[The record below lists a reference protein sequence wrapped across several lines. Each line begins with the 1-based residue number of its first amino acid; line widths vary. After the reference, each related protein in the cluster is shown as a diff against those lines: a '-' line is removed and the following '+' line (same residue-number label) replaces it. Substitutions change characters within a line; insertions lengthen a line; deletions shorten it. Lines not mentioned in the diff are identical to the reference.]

1 MLLPRQ
7 ALWHASSMRID
18 PSLLFTFRQLPA
30 EAEWQ
35 TEKLL
40 EARKASGCELASH
53 LLARKSNSWQQHYFE
68 LLNEVL
74 HIPPGW
80 FFEHNGVTVGALGCW
95 PLQYRVDKAA
105 PLFHFLKEAWVSWFR
120 RAYPEQLPPL
130 TGDNQHGPAMVFV
143 CHEGMV
149 LSLQPELLYSVL
161 QRMDRNGQTDAS
173 TLISLLLGGKS
184 VGDYYRKPP
193 WWRLGLPLPRLSDVV
208 LERRSGLPREE
219 ASFWKVL
226 RPMLPVASADFWQA
240 VLPTSSTPHNTDA
253 FRGPS
258 RVQNWVASGPIPL
271 YREQAVR
278 AHPILLSLLI
288 QDVWYPDNVEMARL
302 ASQPMRK
309 GTQKTSPVDL
319 LKWLTDRIDKGISF
333 QSGLPQ
339 KLLDLSSPL
348 APSEHHQ
355 ILAELKRGVQ
365 RLGKPV
371 LAHHFPLEHLL
382 DRWGSHQD
390 FLGNTLAINIFD
402 GPLTSLVWL
411 VGVLET
417 FDLPQTSGQWEA
429 MERLFGH
436 WKRSVSLHQTLQPTT
451 TRIPS
456 SLNTQ
461 SMILFRSQLR
471 RYRTTLNG
479 IMSPQGASTW
489 IVSEAHQNA
498 FFNALHS
505 VPSWLTQAFFT
516 PDWLGQPEH
525 LGPDQLKQREFLKHV
540 SFYVSTWNA
549 KQWLRASEFI
559 HLAHRR
565 ATRRCV
571 EALAAAQPSPTHF
584 NDPAW
589 PSCLPAAFTHQ
600 GYAFKAL
607 LNPHIL
613 VEEGQDM
620 HHCVAGFSHACANGY
635 SRIYSVCHAHS
646 EERATLEI
654 RRTESGELVQGQLN
668 GPYNS
673 VVSPELAG
681 AAEAFVEVARQ
692 WPDQQSWPQVELS
705 PQWQRSITGA
715 HVVEDEVFLDEI
727 RQWMRSH
734 HPSFFASAWP
744 RQERP
749 VNPQN

>member
-74 HIPPGW
+74 HIPTGW
-80 FFEHNGVTVGALGCW
+80 FFEHNGVTVGAVGCW

-105 PLFHFLKEAWVSWFR
+105 PLFHFRKEAWVSWLR
-120 RAYPEQLPPL
+120 RTHSDLLPL
-130 TGDNQHGPAMVFV
+130 TGDEQHDPTMVFV
-143 CHEGMV
+143 RHEGMV
-149 LSLQPELLYSVL
+149 LPLHPELLYSVL
-161 QRMDRNGQTDAS
+161 QRMDRNGQTDTS
-173 TLISLLLGGKS
+173 TLVSLLLGGKS
-184 VGDYYRKPP
+184 VRDYYRKPP
-193 WWRLGLPLPRLSDVV
+193 RWRLKFPLPRLSHVA
-208 LERRSGLPREE
+208 LERRGGLQREK
-219 ASFWKVL
+219 ASFWKTL
-226 RPMLPVASADFWQA
+226 QSMLPVASADFWQA
-240 VLPTSSTPHNTDA
+240 VLPLCPIPTDMDA
-253 FRGPS
+253 FRGPP
-258 RVQNWVASGPIPL
+258 RAQNWVASGPIPL

-278 AHPILLSLLI
+278 AHPILLPLLI
-288 QDVWYPDNVEMARL
+288 QDVWYPDNVEKARL
-302 ASQPMRK
+302 ASQPMHK
-309 GTQKTSPVDL
+309 GMQKTSPADL
-319 LKWLTDRIDKGISF
+319 LAWLTGCIDNGVSW
-333 QSGLPQ
+333 QSGLAE
-339 KLLDLSSPL
+339 KLLDLSCFL
-348 APSEHHQ
+348 SEAERPQ
-355 ILAELKRGVQ
+355 VLAEIKRGIQ
-365 RLGKPV
+365 RLGKPA

-382 DRWGSHQD
+382 DRWASHQD
-390 FLGNTLAINIFD
+390 FLGNTLAINLFD
-402 GPLTSLVWL
+402 ASLTSLVWL
-411 VGVLET
+411 VGVLEIS
-417 FDLPQTSGQWEA
+417 DLPHTADQWEA
-429 MERLFGH
+429 MEKFFAR
-436 WKRSVSLHQTLQPTT
+436 WKRAMEPTVVQTSDNKK
-451 TRIPS
+451 RF
-456 SLNTQ
+456 
-461 SMILFRSQLR
+461 MAFFRSQVR
-471 RYRTTLNG
+471 RYRTFLKGMNC
-479 IMSPQGASTW
+479 PQGASNW
-489 IVSEAHQNA
+489 IVSEADQNA

-505 VPSWLTQAFFT
+505 VPAWLQEAFSTTDWFGGLQEQIPSCDFSNHVTQ
-516 PDWLGQPEH
+516 H
-525 LGPDQLKQREFLKHV
+525 L
-540 SFYVSTWNA
+540 STWNV
-549 KQWLRASEFI
+549 KQWLRASDFM

-607 LNPHIL
+607 LNPHTL

-635 SRIYSVCHAHS
+635 SRIYSICHAHS

-681 AAEAFVEVARQ
+681 AAEAFLEVARQ

-705 PQWQRSITGA
+705 PQWQRSITGVNA
-715 HVVEDEVFLDEI
+715 VEDEVFLDEI